1 MTPAELEARILN
13 LAWSR
18 GLLPESPEAVR
29 PVAGNGPFAFGP
41 RIQALLDRGALSR
54 ELAEALAWEVGRE
67 GFQEPVPPT
76 ALPDAWTMLADTGDR
91 QGAASFHPV
100 ETLAWERYQF
110 LEFLAA
116 GGSGRIYKAF
126 DPSLQRWVALK
137 FLKEGIRAR
146 QDHILREARAQ
157 AQVEHPHICRVYEVA
172 EVEGIPYISMQ
183 LVGGETFHH
192 ALGALD
198 VPDKVAIVRDVAEGI
213 HAAHRLGLLHLD
225 LKPGNILLERRE
237 GGRPHAFVAD
247 FGAGRLEGAA
257 DEDLAMGTPPYASP
271 EQVAGKG
278 AALDRRSDIYSLG
291 VTLYVAVSGKWPF
304 RGTSQTELLEQ
315 ISGESPRPLRTVAPD
330 LSRDLEAVLAKAMAR
345 SPAHRYAS
353 ALAFAEDLQR
363 FLDGEPV
370 EARKGTV
377 AYRVR
382 KWARRHRSLALA
394 AGLGLAAVAL
404 TGGLLAAQ
412 ARRLKA
418 TARFV
423 QEFSLEVERI
433 EALVRYMRMQPAHDV
448 RPELAVIQGRL
459 LRLQERIGAGG
470 RPALGPGHHALGR
483 GYYALG
489 RWEEARAEL
498 DKAYALG
505 HRTPELEL
513 DLGRTLASLYMQK
526 RFGVGFVV
534 DEATRRQQEAQ
545 LARELGVP
553 AAEHLR
559 RGSSENPAVTAYVEA
574 LLAYCEDRP
583 ARGLAK
589 TKEALATAPWMVE
602 AVQLQGFI
610 AVAGMGSLSPEA
622 GDRVQTSGESPIR
635 EALRLAPS
643 DTRLYYLEASRWWN
657 IAKAQSVRSPFD
669 QFLSLDRGLQAVEA
683 GLRINPDAG
692 ELLQQ
697 EARFLYLH
705 AQESE
710 RLGRGGAAER
720 IEAARRAADR
730 ASAVEPANMN
740 AWRTRA
746 SVYGTL
752 AEQKLHRGEAAEPDL
767 QEGLAS
773 MDKAL
778 ALGTPRPSGLR
789 YVAWLHSIRAE
800 AVRARGGDPR
810 PALADAIRI
819 FEEVL
824 RSDPAEAYTLQNLAT
839 LQADRALW
847 ELEEG
852 RPDPGLTEALARISR
867 RCEQDPEDAEARAV
881 KVRVLGLAARSARVA
896 GLEALPALHAAR
908 REAEVLTEMPGR
920 TAQNLVEAAL
930 VEVEAATQA
939 AARGGDPA
947 PAFRLARQRLAAAR
961 RLHPKLGATDL
972 ALAELCL
979 AEGVWR
985 RARGGRAT
993 AVVLEGS
1000 AACGRVLAAA
1010 PGLLQARALRGA
1022 LGVLDGQDARARGE
1036 LEAAMAAAPHLRV
1049 RFGGLVPARSG

>member
-1 MTPAELEARILN
+1 M
-13 LAWSR
+13 
-18 GLLPESPEAVR
+18 LLPLSQPPALHQA
-29 PVAGNGPFAFGP
+29 PS
-41 RIQALLDRGALSR
+41 ALLI
-54 ELAEALAWEVGRE
+54 
-67 GFQEPVPPT
+67 T
-76 ALPDAWTMLADTGDR
+76 
-91 QGAASFHPV
+91 GAAV
-100 ETLAWERYQF
+100 WQDD
-110 LEFLAA
+110 
-116 GGSGRIYKAF
+116 GR
-126 DPSLQRWVALK
+126 
-137 FLKEGIRAR
+137 
-146 QDHILREARAQ
+146 
-157 AQVEHPHICRVYEVA
+157 
-172 EVEGIPYISMQ
+172 
-183 LVGGETFHH
+183 
-192 ALGALD
+192 
-198 VPDKVAIVRDVAEGI
+198 
-213 HAAHRLGLLHLD
+213 
-225 LKPGNILLERRE
+225 
-237 GGRPHAFVAD
+237 
-247 FGAGRLEGAA
+247 
-257 DEDLAMGTPPYASP
+257 
-271 EQVAGKG
+271 
-278 AALDRRSDIYSLG
+278 
-291 VTLYVAVSGKWPF
+291 
-304 RGTSQTELLEQ
+304 RGT
-315 ISGESPRPLRTVAPD
+315 
-330 LSRDLEAVLAKAMAR
+330 
-345 SPAHRYAS
+345 
-353 ALAFAEDLQR
+353 
-363 FLDGEPV
+363 V
-370 EARKGTV
+370 ENG
-377 AYRVR
+377 
-382 KWARRHRSLALA
+382 W
-394 AGLGLAAVAL
+394 
-404 TGGLLAAQ
+404 
-412 ARRLKA
+412 
-418 TARFV
+418 
-423 QEFSLEVERI
+423 
-433 EALVRYMRMQPAHDV
+433 
-448 RPELAVIQGRL
+448 
-459 LRLQERIGAGG
+459 
-470 RPALGPGHHALGR
+470 
-483 GYYALG
+483 
-489 RWEEARAEL
+489 
-498 DKAYALG
+498 
-505 HRTPELEL
+505 
-513 DLGRTLASLYMQK
+513 
-526 RFGVGFVV
+526 
-534 DEATRRQQEAQ
+534 
-545 LARELGVP
+545 
-553 AAEHLR
+553 
-559 RGSSENPAVTAYVEA
+559 
-574 LLAYCEDRP
+574 
-583 ARGLAK
+583 
-589 TKEALATAPWMVE
+589 

-622 GDRVQTSGESPIR
+622 RDRVQTSGESPIR
-635 EALRLAPS
+635 EALRIAPS

-657 IAKAQSVRSPFD
+657 IAKAQSVRAPLD

-730 ASAVEPANMN
+730 ASGVEPANMN

-852 RPDPGLTEALARISR
+852 RPDPGLAEALARISR

-896 GLEALPALHAAR
+896 GLEAQPALHAAR

-939 AARGGDPA
+939 GARGGDPA

-985 RARGGRAT
+985 RALGGRAT

-1022 LGVLDGQDARARGE
+1022 LGILDGQDARTR
-1036 LEAAMAAAPHLRV
+1036 EAYPWRRFLQGGATPCSGAPWAPS
-1049 RFGGLVPARSG
+1049 GPAPPRTCSGWRRRS